1 MSSPDHLSFEEHEQ
15 YEHFSVVISKR
26 QKPIR
31 LDQFVAQWLV
41 GISRSFAQKAIQTGA
56 IQTNG
61 NSAKPAYKIKPLDR
75 ITLVLP
81 YPRLPPA
88 QPESIPLHF
97 VYEDDALAVLEK
109 PAGLVCHP
117 TSKHRS
123 GTLYHGLLQHAQES
137 SPDSPYE
144 PHLVHR
150 LDAQTSG
157 LLVIAKQKAAV
168 FPMMQQFAERSTQ
181 RTYDA
186 FVWGDVSP
194 SRHTLTGNIGP
205 APEKERRWAVLP
217 EGGKPAITHV
227 EVIERFGLATQ
238 VSCQLETGRTHQI
251 RVHLSHAGHPLVGD
265 SRYHDHYSDE
275 QFTEQQSEWMVWLSS
290 VMSRQALHARTL
302 GFRHPFTQ
310 EHMWFES
317 PWPEDMKQLQQQ
329 LRSCPE
335 TIVPK

>member
-1 MSSPDHLSFEEHEQ
+1 MNPSEHQSSDYQEQ

-26 QKPIR
+26 QKPMR

-41 GISRSFAQKAIQTGA
+41 GISRSFARKAIQTGA

-61 NSAKPAYKIKPLDR
+61 RSTKPAYKVKPLDR
-75 ITLVLP
+75 IALVLP

-88 QPESIPLHF
+88 QPESIPLEM
-97 VYEDDALAVLEK
+97 VYEDEALAVLDK

-137 SPDSPYE
+137 STDSPYE

-168 FPMMQQFAERSTQ
+168 FPLMQQFAERTTQ

-186 FVWGDVSP
+186 FVWGNLNASQL
-194 SRHTLTGNIGP
+194 TLTGNIGP
-205 APEKERRWAVLP
+205 APDKERRWAVLAN
-217 EGGKPAITHV
+217 GGKPATTHV
-227 EVIERFGLATQ
+227 EVIERWGLATQ

-265 SRYHDHYSDE
+265 SRYHDHFSYE
-275 QFTEQQSEWMVWLSS
+275 TITEEQSERMQSIS
-290 VMSRQALHARTL
+290 TDINRQALHARTL

-310 EHMWFES
+310 EPMWFES
-317 PWPEDMKQLQQQ
+317 PWPDDIKKLQQQ
-329 LRSCPE
+329 LRSCSG
-335 TIVPK
+335 TFVP